1 MSTATTVPAA
11 EHAEAPWKNGSG
23 TTLEIA
29 AEPAGSR
36 AGDGF
41 AWRLSAATVEAS
53 GPFSLFPGYRRTLM
67 LYEGAG
73 IDLSFDRAGP
83 SLLREPYAVACF
95 DGAWETHGE
104 LVDGPV
110 RDVNLIADPARIAV
124 TFEVETFPF
133 GTTASICSWEP
144 HASTVVALGLAGSVE
159 VYAADAEAV
168 LGPLD
173 LFRYDHGVDEDGDV
187 QVVRA
192 SEAGAVLLIALDAR
206 EPEELGLGRRD

>member
-1 MSTATTVPAA
+1 MSTATTVLAA
-11 EHAEAPWKNGSG
+11 DHVEAPWKNGAG

-29 AEPAGSR
+29 SEPAGSR

-41 AWRLSAATVEAS
+41 AWRLSAATVAAS
-53 GPFSLFPGYRRTLM
+53 GAFSRFPGYRRTLM

-83 SLLREPYAVACF
+83 SLVREPYEVACF
-95 DGAWETHGE
+95 DGDWVTHGD
-104 LVDGPV
+104 LVDGPI
-110 RDVNLIADPARIAV
+110 RDVNLIADPTRISV

-133 GTTASICSWEP
+133 GTTASMCSWEP
-144 HASTVVALGLAGSVE
+144 HASTVLALGLAGSVE
-159 VYAADAEAV
+159 VYTADAEAV

-173 LFRYDHGVDEDGDV
+173 LFRYDHGADEDGDI

-192 SEAGAVLLIALDAR
+192 SALGAVLLIALDAR
-206 EPEELGLGRRD
+206 STGV